1 MNWGIL
7 APDSVVSLR
16 RQQSLGLAA
25 AVRFHNDSAVPGLG
39 GMWFA
44 MPILWSV
51 LAVAIAEE
59 QKRPTLPVGNAVE
72 ALMMRKA
79 KGPGSDPRVRGSRK
93 LKDVDDWSFQN
104 LSRRGTYVM
113 QPIRSAMV
121 QPLAALGFVEG
132 SRYGA
137 FRVAEAGCRMLDLP
151 VMNEHRKI
159 LDKWV
164 RGDKR
169 LRGLHD
175 VCKQLSAT
183 AEVPKEVRKL
193 LDTQLLSGSDE
204 GAARRRNLIALGRG
218 PSAHQLEEE
227 GPLSGIAPDHWRDL
241 RGGVGF
247 MDLRDAALA
256 VLDRIEK
263 RLREMRDANKSVR
276 LTPDDAA
283 KHAEQEIEN
292 LQSLARRKGPRI
304 SATKEPVSCTFL
316 TEIKSSRKHDL
327 MAGLAKRDASV
338 ITLRDGHLTLGPAAG
353 EGLVGPGEDDGQ
365 PADENDAFAPQLFRL
380 YNLHCL
386 AQELKT
392 GSNPRS
398 PVAGDA

>member
-72 ALMMRKA
+72 ALMMRDA
-79 KGPGSDPRVRGSRK
+79 IGPGSDPRVRGARK
-93 LKDVDDWSFQN
+93 LQDVDDWSFQN

-113 QPIRSAMV
+113 QPIRMAMV

-132 SRYGA
+132 GRYGA
-137 FRVAEAGCRMLDLP
+137 FRIGPAGRRMLDQS
-151 VMNEHRKI
+151 VMKGHHDV
-159 LDKWV
+159 LAKWV

-169 LRGLHD
+169 PKGLSS
-175 VCKQLSAT
+175 VRKQLSAT
-183 AEVPKEVRKL
+183 AEVPRGVRNL
-193 LDTQLLSGSDE
+193 IYTQLQGGSNE

-218 PSAHQLEEE
+218 PSAQQLEGE

-263 RLREMRDANKSVR
+263 RLREMRDANESVR

-283 KHAEQEIEN
+283 KHAEQEIEH

-304 SATKEPVSCTFL
+304 AATEEPVSCTFL
-316 TEIKSSRKHDL
+316 TEIESSRKHDL
-327 MAGLAKRDASV
+327 MEGLAKRDASV

-353 EGLVGPGEDDGQ
+353 EGLVGPGENDGQ
-365 PADENDAFAPQLFRL
+365 PADENDVFAPQLSRL

-386 AQELKT
+386 AQELRT
-392 GSNPRS
+392 GRNPRS